1 MRHRTDPDNFTKETE
16 TKENAIAQRKSLSHN
31 GFGDYTLCDFHGNRV
46 ETDEVAT
53 GETISIGKEL
63 I

>member
-1 MRHRTDPDNFTKETE
+1 MRHRTNPDNFTKETD
-16 TKENAIAQRKSLSHN
+16 TKENAIVHEKSLSRN
-31 GFGDYTLCDFHGNRV
+31 GFLDYTLCDFHGNRV

>member
-1 MRHRTDPDNFTKETE
+1 MRHRTDPNNFTKETE
-16 TKENAIAQRKSLSHN
+16 TKENAIERRKSLSRN
-31 GFGDYTLCDFHGNRV
+31 GFGDYTLCDFHRNRV